1 MQLGKNTHSYGHT
14 GRKRARWPHLFIAV
28 FECPLYGWQFSAK
41 FEKIWIVHPFTLLDR
56 AIFVWPWKKVSVRRF
71 VICFISQW
79 MKRSKHGLFVFPPKK
94 SCCSMTSKRSIGWFF
109 EINIFGMRFFYPR
122 VRLTQ
127 PKATR
132 VCNRSINQSN
142 RSIPFICFF
151 CFLRAF
157 SFQGHTKIAL
167 VHPFT
172 SSNHEIRNKFQRTSP
187 VSCSLDRN
195 YV

>member
-1 MQLGKNTHSYGHT
+1 MLKLSISLHFFWKNIAQKNQRTLDFLSNSSVFLYGKKFCRLFKFRAFGVQLGKNTHSYGHT
-14 GRKRARWPHLFIAV
+14 GRKRAWWPHLFIAV

-109 EINIFGMRFFYPR
+109 EINIFGHEVFLPESSLNPTKSHA
-122 VRLTQ
+122 RL
-127 PKATR
+127 
-132 VCNRSINQSN
+132 
-142 RSIPFICFF
+142 
-151 CFLRAF
+151 
-157 SFQGHTKIAL
+157 
-167 VHPFT
+167 
-172 SSNHEIRNKFQRTSP
+172 
-187 VSCSLDRN
+187 
-195 YV
+195 